1 LSESSVTFPFREVVV
16 VCTEVDQVETAEHRP
31 FAQSAADVEA
41 ADVDWLLLLLPPH
54 PAASVARATTATTQ
68 TLPPPAL
75 AVLGIER
82 TLPLFS
88 PGASS
93 ARDDAGVTP
102 TTEFHAPRVMAS
114 RDVHGNASG
123 MASAPRETRSPS
135 HDRASVS
142 EEPPGDGHKTAPSA
156 AKPMPEPDVEER
168 RAREAARLTPVGR
181 SSDSQ

>member
-16 VCTEVDQVETAEHRP
+16 VCTEVDQVETAEQRP

-68 TLPPPAL
+68 ALQPPAL

-82 TLPLFS
+82 TLPLLS
-88 PGASS
+88 AGASS

-102 TTEFHAPRVMAS
+102 TGQH
-114 RDVHGNASG
+114 
-123 MASAPRETRSPS
+123 
-135 HDRASVS
+135 
-142 EEPPGDGHKTAPSA
+142 
-156 AKPMPEPDVEER
+156 
-168 RAREAARLTPVGR
+168 
-181 SSDSQ
+181 